1 MSVLT
6 VVQRELRM
14 MFVSQPKI
22 AAVLFGVPVLY
33 VLLFGMLYSASVVK
47 YIPTVIYDQNQTEVS
62 RTLVQAFEDSER
74 FHVVA
79 YTASQEDA
87 DDYLRN
93 EAAQAAIVIPPDFS
107 RDIKRGSS
115 AQVLVIVNG
124 TNLLFANPVVGSAQE
139 IVQTFSAGAGRQ
151 LMEKAGQLPETA
163 LGSSAPVRFGLRI
176 LNNPTYGY
184 ANFIVGGLG
193 ANGLQLGIVLAIC
206 TTLTS
211 IFRRLEEWQGIS
223 SWQIVLGKLL
233 PYWLWGVVS
242 YLTYLVIAYQFL
254 LLPVKGSLLELLMVG
269 SAFVFA
275 VSSIGLFYSAIAPN
289 EIQAIQLPIAYI
301 MPAFLFSGYIWPDF
315 AMNTFSKIVSSI
327 LPLTYAAVDIRDLM
341 LTGYAPA
348 LYKDCLVLSVMGGV
362 LFILSIG
369 VVSFRRHRIENG
381 QRKLS
386 GEGAE

>member
-1 MSVLT
+1 MNVLT
-6 VVQRELRM
+6 VAQRELRM

-33 VLLFGMLYSASVVK
+33 VLLFGMLYSANIVK
-47 YIPTVIYDQNQTEVS
+47 YIPTIVYDQSHTEVS
-62 RTLVQAFEDSER
+62 RTLIQAFEDSER

-79 YTASQEDA
+79 YATAQEDV
-87 DDYLRN
+87 DIYLQ
-93 EAAQAAIVIPPDFS
+93 EETVQAAIVIPPDFA
-107 RDIKRGSS
+107 RDIKKGS
-115 AQVLVIVNG
+115 ATQVLLIVNG
-124 TNLLFANPVVGSAQE
+124 TNLLYANPAVGSAQE
-139 IVQTFSAGAGRQ
+139 IVQTFSAGAGQQ

-206 TTLTS
+206 TTLTG

-233 PYWLWGVVS
+233 PYWGWGVVS
-242 YLTYLVIAYQFL
+242 YLAYLVIAYQFL

-289 EIQAIQLPIAYI
+289 EIQAIQLPVAYI

-348 LYKDCLVLSVMGGV
+348 LYSDLTVLSAMGGV
-362 LFILSIG
+362 LLMLSIG
-369 VVSFRRHRIENG
+369 IVSFRRRRNEG
-381 QRKLS
+381 EQRKLD
-386 GEGAE
+386 GEGIK